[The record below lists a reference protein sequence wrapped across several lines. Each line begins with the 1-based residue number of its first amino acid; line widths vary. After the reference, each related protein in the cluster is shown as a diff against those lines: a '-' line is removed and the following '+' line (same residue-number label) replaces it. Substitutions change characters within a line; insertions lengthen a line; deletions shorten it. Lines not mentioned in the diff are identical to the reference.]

1 MRSRG
6 AAVGWR
12 LIAFH
17 RNSKLVSSI
26 GRRSAINLRNFI
38 TTYEQTSR
46 LARRSATPV
55 PTKHVAMPA
64 PSPVAINA
72 TRGVRRTAIEH
83 HPCMSVD
90 SERSPGSV
98 YRSIC
103 LIPVADG
110 GIGHRAACI
119 ISELRCQRDALCA
132 PGMLPECCDR
142 SGLQRLALTGPP

>member
-1 MRSRG
+1 MR
-6 AAVGWR
+6 ANDN
-12 LIAFH
+12 FH

-26 GRRSAINLRNFI
+26 GRRSPKIS
-38 TTYEQTSR
+38 ETSSQLMSKLQDSHAAPR
-46 LARRSATPV
+46 PPY
-55 PTKHVAMPA
+55 PTKHVAMPP

-103 LIPVADG
+103 LIPVANG

-132 PGMLPECCDR
+132 PGVLSECCDR